1 MSRKS
6 KAAAFLDEV
15 YDVVV
20 TGRNVEV
27 TDAMKNYAMEKISKI
42 DRFTNRIINVNIIM
56 DIQKLDHHVDIIVRI
71 DNQKIKVSAHTTDM
85 YASIDMAV
93 DKLTNQIRRHKERVR
108 DHHSIGHADV
118 AMNIDIYSP
127 YIDLLEVND
136 EIDAENAQNLVN
148 SYTSHRVVK
157 HESRPLKI
165 FTIQEAIVK
174 MELSGDMFMV
184 FRSEEDMKLKV
195 IYRRSDSN
203 FGIIEPE

>member
-27 TDAMKNYAMEKISKI
+27 TDAMKNYAMEKISKV

-71 DNQKIKVSAHTTDM
+71 DNQKIKVSAHSTDM

-118 AMNIDIYSP
+118 AMNIDVYSP

-136 EIDAENAQNLVN
+136 EIDAENAQNLVK

-157 HESRPLKI
+157 NECRPLKI
-165 FTIQEAIVK
+165 LTIQEAIVK